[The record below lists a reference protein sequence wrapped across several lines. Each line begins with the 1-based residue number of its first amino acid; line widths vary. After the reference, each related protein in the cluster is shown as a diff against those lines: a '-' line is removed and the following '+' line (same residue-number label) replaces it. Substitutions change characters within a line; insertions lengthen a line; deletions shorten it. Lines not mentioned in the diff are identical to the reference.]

1 MFSFFKYYFYKN
13 EIEMNE
19 SSFPM
24 IPLIFVVVVCV
35 LLLLQSI
42 AIKSGRFVKVEYSK
56 PKRLFWAVL
65 ISLIVASN
73 TVVSGELYFLLLAV
87 AVGFYLYFF
96 KQYYAIKR

>member
-1 MFSFFKYYFYKN
+1 
-13 EIEMNE
+13 MNV
-19 SSFPM
+19 SSLPM
-24 IPLIFVVVVCV
+24 APLIVFLVVCV
-35 LLLLQSI
+35 LLFLQSI
-42 AIKSGRFVKVEYSK
+42 VMKHGRFMKVEYSK

-73 TVVSGELYFLLLAV
+73 TVISGELYFLLLAV

>member
-1 MFSFFKYYFYKN
+1 
-13 EIEMNE
+13 MNIP
-19 SSFPM
+19 SAM
-24 IPLIFVVVVCV
+24 IVPLIIALVVCV
-35 LLLLQSI
+35 LLFLQSI
-42 AIKSGRFVKVEYSK
+42 AMKSGRFVKVEYSK

-65 ISLIVASN
+65 ISLIVAIN